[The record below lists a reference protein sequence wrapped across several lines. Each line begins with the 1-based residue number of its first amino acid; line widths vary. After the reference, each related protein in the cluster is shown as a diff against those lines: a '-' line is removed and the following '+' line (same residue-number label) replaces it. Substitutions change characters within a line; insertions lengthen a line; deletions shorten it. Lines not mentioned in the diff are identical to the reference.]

1 MSCKKTFHEKRVM
14 CNTQFFTTL
23 CKMVIKKNGRDENKC
38 PSEICTKVMNTGRW
52 KIEKVKK

>member
-1 MSCKKTFHEKRVM
+1 
-14 CNTQFFTTL
+14 
-23 CKMVIKKNGRDENKC
+23 MVIKKNGRDENKC

>member
-23 CKMVIKKNGRDENKC
+23 CKMVIKKMEG
-38 PSEICTKVMNTGRW
+38 M
-52 KIEKVKK
+52 KINALQKFVLK